1 MDSLRT
7 RILQTFEGQQR
18 MLLSSEESSVFEAC
32 SQQLPDGNSTSILEC
47 ISDTLEAKLGVK
59 DSFSRDEVH
68 FLLVLSG
75 ALIFFMQAGFAM
87 LCAGC
92 VQTKNVQNT
101 MLKNLL
107 DACGSAIAFF
117 FIGKV
122 ISCLPQSIRAGD
134 PILFDGSVG
143 SFPLRLVLQDTL
155 WLMVAS
161 IHCKVLHSSEQV
173 TTLLPLHHHPF
184 GSLVRQVATL

>member
-117 FIGKV
+117 FIGTA
-122 ISCLPQSIRAGD
+122 ISCLACLIRSGA
-134 PILFDGSVG
+134 PIFRKTQLEI
-143 SFPLRLVLQDTL
+143 FPLRLYCRILSGL
-155 WLMVAS
+155 
-161 IHCKVLHSSEQV
+161 
-173 TTLLPLHHHPF
+173 
-184 GSLVRQVATL
+184 R